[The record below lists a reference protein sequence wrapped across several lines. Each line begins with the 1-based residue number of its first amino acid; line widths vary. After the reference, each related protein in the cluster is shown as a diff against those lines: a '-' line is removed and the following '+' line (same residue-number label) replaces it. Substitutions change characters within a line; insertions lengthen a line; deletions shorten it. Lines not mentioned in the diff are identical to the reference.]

1 MQTANTRN
9 PEVSRVMREG
19 KVLFAV
25 TPAHCT
31 AKGMQQLDLRGGLIA
46 RFKMRFRTLMRNQ

>member
-1 MQTANTRN
+1 
-9 PEVSRVMREG
+9 MREG

-46 RFKMRFRTLMRNQ
+46 RFKMRFRPLMRNQ